1 MRKWWVVTFQQIVEF
16 IISFGSITKGA
27 KPLNSGYLL
36 VAPRFN
42 RLQVARNTILYWT
55 KLLIWIETFL
65 FAEINVV
72 AFNENLFVCYAV
84 YRNKRLRIISNIFSC
99 CSTGSD
105 WRLDIDLLCVIFS
118 GHSCSRPLEFWC
130 LVRVFAFGLVSL
142 YTMGVIAITRYF
154 RVAKGFSLTRDGT
167 QIISVMLDLTQISRE
182 RRAWA

>member
-72 AFNENLFVCYAV
+72 AFDGNLFVCYAK

-99 CSTGSD
+99 CRTGSE
-105 WRLDIDLLCVIFS
+105 WRLDISRLVVCHFQVSQLLEAVGI
-118 GHSCSRPLEFWC
+118 
-130 LVRVFAFGLVSL
+130 LVNSFCQFNGFGKCFCIWLGVSL
-142 YTMGVIAITRYF
+142 HRG
-154 RVAKGFSLTRDGT
+154 SNCN
-167 QIISVMLDLTQISRE
+167 
-182 RRAWA
+182 